1 MTTCVPAAG
10 GVPGLSGP
18 PNWLTPNL
26 HQNELDDPHWRG
38 AAAQGFPLL
47 GGVTEQFSF
56 RALFAPDGAS
66 AWKLYL
72 SFHVKVDPH
81 LSNTQDKLYFG
92 LRAPGAGGAIVV
104 EVTPYGSSAANITN
118 QAPFDFNVFQR
129 SGTSWTSITDPTWL
143 GTNTRAWLRIGSAP
157 SWAVQ
162 TVVPIKS
169 AGTITDDAGPN
180 LTDTFGL
187 WYYAQVWTGAAVVPY
202 EWKPGSAA
210 STPGS
215 ILTGE
220 YPDPAQWDTFQL
232 SSTGC
237 TTGGIAL
244 RYLDIGTTNTPN
256 SEILWKSGQTNTFF
270 ARPRNYG
277 SSTVASGQMTARFR
291 IANWGSIADPA
302 APWVNVPGGALVAS
316 DAAIAPIVA
325 GSDPPA
331 TNPIHFNWALNAT
344 DVATFITGKD
354 LHKCVL
360 VDLSGPGLTFLNN
373 SVYRNMDFEKASV
386 LRRPAEISVVGLA
399 PISPAPRDV
408 YLYVETQNMP
418 ATVEQPR
425 PEEPKPD
432 EPKPDEPM
440 PDEPAPGEGE
450 PPVVVFNESLG
461 TSDGPVIQPT
471 FEEQTASLPTYR
483 VHVYHDKGETVTVD
497 GATRPVL
504 EPQSSFGYFL
514 SHAGALAGWRH
525 SLIAPPEAQ
534 LQEISPNFYK
544 IVVPN
549 NGTVTV
555 TTVIHALEPGLLGL
569 LSGCLAVPINI
580 LLVIFRWILKALE
593 ALRDLLP

>member
-10 GVPGLSGP
+10 GVPGLPGP

-26 HQNELDDPHWRG
+26 HQDDLADPHWRG

-56 RALFAPDGAS
+56 RALFEPDGAS

-118 QAPFDFNVFQR
+118 KAPFDFNVFQR

-143 GTNTRAWLRIGSAP
+143 GASTRVWLKIGSAP

-162 TVVPIKS
+162 TVIPIKS
-169 AGTITDDAGPN
+169 AGAITDDAGPN

-202 EWKPGSAA
+202 EWKPGSPA

-215 ILTGE
+215 ILTGA
-220 YPDPAQWDTFQL
+220 YPNPAEWDTFQL
-232 SSTGC
+232 SSAGC

-244 RYLDIGTTNTPN
+244 RYLDVGTTNTPN
-256 SEILWKSGQTNTFF
+256 SEILWKTGQTNTFF

-277 SSTVASGQMTARFR
+277 TSTVAVGQMTARFR

-302 APWVNVPGGALVAS
+302 APWVDVPGGAAVAS
-316 DAAIAPIVA
+316 DAAISPIAA
-325 GSDPPA
+325 GSDPPG

-354 LHKCVL
+354 LHKCML
-360 VDLSGPGLTFLNN
+360 VELTGPGLTFLNN
-373 SVYRNMDFEKASV
+373 SIYRNMDFEKASV

-418 ATVEQPR
+418 ETIEQPKPSER
-425 PEEPKPD
+425 KPD
-432 EPKPDEPM
+432 QQV
-440 PDEPAPGEGE
+440 PGEGG
-450 PPVVVFNESLG
+450 PAVVAFNESVG

-483 VHVYHDKGETVTVD
+483 VHVYHDLGETVTVG

-504 EPQSSFGYFL
+504 RPQSSFGYFL
-514 SHAGALAGWRH
+514 SHSGALAGWKH
-525 SLIAPPEAQ
+525 SLKAPAEAQ
-534 LQEISPNFYK
+534 LQQISPNFYK

-549 NGTVTV
+549 NGAVTV
-555 TTVIHALEPGLLGL
+555 TTAIQAVEPGLVGL
-569 LSGCLAVPINI
+569 LDGCLALPVNI
-580 LLVIFRWILKALE
+580 LLVFFRAIVKGLE
-593 ALRDLLP
+593 ALLAKLKV